1 MKGGQDT
8 LDSFIMKQMVIQFN
22 TLPLHHTYPDTY

>member
-8 LDSFIMKQMVIQFN
+8 LDNFIMKQMVIQFN
-22 TLPLHHTYPDTY
+22 TLPLHHTHPHMY